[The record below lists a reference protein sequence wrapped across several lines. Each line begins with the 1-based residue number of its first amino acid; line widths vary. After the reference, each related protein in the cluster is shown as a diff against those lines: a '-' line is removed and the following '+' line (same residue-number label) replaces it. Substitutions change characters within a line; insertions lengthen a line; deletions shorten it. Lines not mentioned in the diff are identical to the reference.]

1 MQQFNSDIIAKA
13 RLAKSPEEIAR
24 LAEANGTPITP
35 ERANVL
41 YGRLHPS
48 AAQELADDELDSV
61 SGGGCGGGSNHSMTC
76 RWCGG
81 TVSSYPEGDYCDSCG
96 LAYH

>member
-1 MQQFNSDIIAKA
+1 MQKVSSDVIAKA

-24 LAEANGTPITP
+24 LAEANGTPITA
-35 ERANVL
+35 ERAGVL

-61 SGGGCGGGSNHSMTC
+61 SGGGCAGSNHSITC

-81 TVSSYPEGDYCDSCG
+81 SVQSYPEGDYCDSCG
-96 LAYH
+96 RAY